1 MVGSVREVVQRALKE
16 LERDGAIS
24 LERGRIRLRDQDKLE
39 RYAHLSAWRGFEP

>member
-24 LERGRIRLRDQDKLE
+24 LERGRIGVRDHEKLE
-39 RYAHLSAWRGFEP
+39 KFAHLSG